1 MFQQLRVFYSVN
13 LSRSYSRVPVKKPS
27 LLFTPGCFSE
37 LNQRIQSLDSSLLND
52 GPAGLNQG
60 NPNTIKHLLKRQ
72 CKICISPQYP
82 CSRASVVHHTIISTA
97 TDKMLAFDSRENGDL
112 GVR

>member
-1 MFQQLRVFYSVN
+1 MIRPLRAFIRVSF
-13 LSRSYSRVPVKKPS
+13 SRSYSKIPVKKISP
-27 LLFTPGCFSE
+27 LFTPGCFPE

-60 NPNTIKHLLKRQ
+60 NPDTIKHLLKRQ
-72 CKICISPQYP
+72 CKTCISPQYP

-97 TDKMLAFDSRENGDL
+97 TDKMLAFESRENGDL